1 VKSNQDKRADFKRLL
16 IPRLKKAVKAIKL
29 IGNLS
34 ASQYAYTE
42 GEAEKVVQAL
52 RLATDQIEA
61 RFFKKDAPLVAIQ
74 FDHTE
79 ADS

>member
-1 VKSNQDKRADFKRLL
+1 MKTMQDKRADFKRLL
-16 IPRLKKAVKAIKL
+16 IPRLEKAIKAIKV

-42 GEAEKVVQAL
+42 GEAEKVIQAL
-52 RLATDQIEA
+52 RLATDQTEA

-74 FDHTE
+74 FDYTE
-79 ADS
+79 AD

>member
-1 VKSNQDKRADFKRLL
+1 MKTIQDKRADFKRLL
-16 IPRLKKAVKAIKL
+16 IPRLEKAVKAIKV

-42 GEAEKVVQAL
+42 GEAEKVIQAL
-52 RLATDQIEA
+52 RLSVDQVEA
-61 RFFKKDAPLVAIQ
+61 KFFKKDAPLVAIQ

-79 ADS
+79 AD

>member
-1 VKSNQDKRADFKRLL
+1 MKTIQDKRSDFKRLI
-16 IPRLKKAVKAIKL
+16 IPRLEKALKAIKA

-42 GEAEKVVQAL
+42 SEAEKVVQAL
-52 RLATDQIEA
+52 RLAADEVESK
-61 RFFKKDAPLVAIQ
+61 FFKTDAPLVALK

-79 ADS
+79 AD

>member
-1 VKSNQDKRADFKRLL
+1 MKTIQDKRADFKRLL
-16 IPRLKKAVKAIKL
+16 IPRLEKAIKAIKA

-34 ASQYAYTE
+34 ASQYAFTE
-42 GEAEKVVQAL
+42 GEAEKVIQAL

-61 RFFKKDAPLVAIQ
+61 KFFKKDAPLVAIQ

-79 ADS
+79 AD